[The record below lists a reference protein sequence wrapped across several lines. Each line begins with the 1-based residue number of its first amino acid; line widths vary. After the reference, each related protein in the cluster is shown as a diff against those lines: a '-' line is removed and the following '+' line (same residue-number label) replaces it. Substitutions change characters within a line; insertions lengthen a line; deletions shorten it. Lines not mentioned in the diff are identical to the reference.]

1 MEREPCRL
9 KKSVN
14 LVYISLSRFLFL
26 VAPVLFAA
34 TLYMYTAQSQRQMIT
49 ESAGFLLVRCTE
61 FVMILA
67 EGKQENTE
75 RISVLIL
82 TTSSAINRIWP
93 LLGNKM

>member
-9 KKSVN
+9 KNSVN

-49 ESAGFLLVRCTE
+49 ESAGFLLVRCNRYK
-61 FVMILA
+61 VPICHD
-67 EGKQENTE
+67 
-75 RISVLIL
+75 IS
-82 TTSSAINRIWP
+82 
-93 LLGNKM
+93 